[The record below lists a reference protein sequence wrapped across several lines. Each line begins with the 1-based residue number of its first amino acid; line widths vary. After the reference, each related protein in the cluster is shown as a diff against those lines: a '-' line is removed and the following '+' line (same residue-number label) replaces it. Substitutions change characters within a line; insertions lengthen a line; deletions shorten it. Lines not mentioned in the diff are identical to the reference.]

1 MEKRVVT
8 TNVCLNNN
16 FIMKIEPKNIVYLKK
31 YCNFASNIYAMY
43 CMYFYTES
51 FKTNNNTPL
60 MPLFDAHLR
69 GFFFLSHE

>member
-1 MEKRVVT
+1 MEKRVVAEY
-8 TNVCLNNN
+8 VCLNNN

-31 YCNFASNIYAMY
+31 YCNFASNICAMY

-69 GFFFLSHE
+69 GFFFLYHE